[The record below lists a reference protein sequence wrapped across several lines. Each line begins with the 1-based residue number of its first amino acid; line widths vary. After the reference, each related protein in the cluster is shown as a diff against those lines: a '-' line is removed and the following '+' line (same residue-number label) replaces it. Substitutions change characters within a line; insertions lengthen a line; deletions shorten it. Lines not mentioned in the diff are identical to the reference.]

1 LSRKASHPVVRPPHH
16 RLQVQSLQMFNMSF
30 EHHEQMPLYFG
41 DFGPFENDPDGGD
54 PTSGSYFG
62 DTG

>member
-1 LSRKASHPVVRPPHH
+1 
-16 RLQVQSLQMFNMSF
+16 MFNMSF